1 MLGSVVKHV
10 RILVLSDV
18 CVYFF
23 ALGFCLVKVTI
34 PNSGDNIVGDVG
46 DENIA
51 LFCELTQ
58 DGMEQATV
66 WSLMVEG
73 WTGQSTINRGDPG
86 FNITGEPIPDNPG
99 FFFNTNLTI
108 LNLTAELNNTV
119 IYCGVPDNLLAA
131 NFRIRLYSEFIC
143 CATVC
148 VHSLSTSAW
157 G

>member
-51 LFCELTQ
+51 LFCGLLQ

-66 WSLMVEG
+66 WSRMVEG
-73 WTGQSTINRGDPG
+73 QTGQSTIFRGDPG